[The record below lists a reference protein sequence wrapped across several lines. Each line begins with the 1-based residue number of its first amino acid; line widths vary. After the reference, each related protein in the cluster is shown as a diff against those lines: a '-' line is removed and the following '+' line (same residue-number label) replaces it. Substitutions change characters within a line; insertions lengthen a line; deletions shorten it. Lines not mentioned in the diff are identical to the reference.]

1 MMAQKN
7 LKLAFE
13 QFDENGDDKLSFE
26 EIKMSVIGEDD
37 DYVRNLIRKYDLGND
52 NYVSFSEFVCMMNEL
67 IDI

>member
-1 MMAQKN
+1 